1 MNHREALQKEICFLK
16 GVGPKR
22 AELLAKLGIYTVQ
35 DLLEYY
41 PRDYW
46 DFTKTVAVAS
56 ASYEEKCCIKARII
70 EPATERVISGGRKL
84 YLLLAHDGHSA
95 LRLVFFNAAYTA
107 ASLKKGETYL
117 FYGKVGGSFSLR
129 EMVSPQVFFPEQQ
142 GGLHPVY
149 GLTAGITNKTLTA
162 LMQTALEGLSAPL
175 EDPLPSWLLNKCE
188 LMPYHQAVAA
198 VHFPKNQQEM
208 QTARRRLIFEELLIL
223 RLGMWKLKG
232 GRRGVTQIQ
241 ISQDFT
247 PEFWQSLPFTPTNAQ
262 RRVVEEALGD
272 MEKTIPMSR
281 LVQGDVGS
289 GKTAVAAALC
299 HTVVKNR
306 YQCAVMAPTE
316 ILANQHFDT
325 FSKFLEPFGIRVGL
339 LTGSMKAKEKDA
351 VLGGLANGTIQ
362 VAVGTHALLED
373 KVTFERLGLVVTDEQ
388 HRFGV
393 AQRARLSAKGKD
405 PHLLV
410 MSATPI
416 PRTLAMVIYGD
427 LDISVL
433 DERPAGR
440 KPVETYGVPSSY
452 RPRVY
457 EYIRKYLQSGQQA
470 YVVCPLVEE
479 GEEPGNLVSAEEY
492 QKQLQT
498 VFPQYR
504 VGLLHG
510 KMKPKEKEKV
520 MSEFADGTI
529 HLLVA
534 TTVVEV
540 GVDVPNA
547 NIMVVENAERFGLSQ
562 LHQLRGRVGRGSQ
575 EASCILIS
583 DAKGEF
589 SKQRLEVL
597 KSSNDGFKIADEDL
611 KLRGP
616 GDFFGNRQHGLPALK
631 LADLLTDTRELALS
645 EKAAKFVLKHDPA
658 LSFPEHR
665 GLKQAVEKLCG
676 KVYTP

>member
-1 MNHREALQKEICFLK
+1 MSIREESEKEICFLK

-22 AELLAKLGIYTVQ
+22 AELLAKLGIFTVK

-41 PRDYW
+41 PRDYL

-56 ASYEEKCCIKARII
+56 ASYEEKCCIQARII
-70 EPATERVISGGRKL
+70 EPATERVIGGGRKL

-129 EMVSPQVFFPEQQ
+129 EMVSPQIFLPEQQ
-142 GGLHPVY
+142 GRLLPVY
-149 GLTAGITNKTLTA
+149 GLTAGITNKTMTA
-162 LMQTALEGLSAPL
+162 LVENALAGLSEPL
-175 EDPLPSWLLNKCE
+175 EDPLPSWLINKCE
-188 LMPYHQAVAA
+188 LMPYHQAVVG
-198 VHFPKNQQEM
+198 VHFPKSRQEM
-208 QTARRRLIFEELLIL
+208 EIARRRLIFEELLIL

-241 ISQDFT
+241 ISKDFT
-247 PEFWQSLPFTPTNAQ
+247 PEFWQSLPFTPTGAQ
-262 RRVVEEALGD
+262 RRVVEEALAD
-272 MEKTIPMSR
+272 MEKAIPMSR

-316 ILANQHFDT
+316 ILANQHYKT
-325 FSKFLEPFGIRVGL
+325 FSQFLAPFGVTVGL
-339 LTGSMKAKEKDA
+339 LTSSMKAKEKRE
-351 VLGGLANGTIQ
+351 VLAGLADGTIQ

-373 KVTFERLGLVVTDEQ
+373 KVVFERLGLVVTDEQ

-440 KPVETYGVPSSY
+440 KSVETYAVPSSY

-457 EYIRKYLQSGQQA
+457 EYIRKYLREGQQA

-479 GEEPGNLVSAEEY
+479 GEESGNLVSAEEY
-492 QKQLQT
+492 QKQLEQ
-498 VFPQYR
+498 VFPEYA

-510 KMKPKEKEKV
+510 KMKPKDKEKV
-520 MSEFADGTI
+520 MGEFAAGHI
-529 HLLVA
+529 HVLVA

-540 GVDVPNA
+540 GVDVPSA
-547 NIMVVENAERFGLSQ
+547 NIMVIENAERFGLSQ
-562 LHQLRGRVGRGSQ
+562 LHQLRGRVGRGNHT
-575 EASCILIS
+575 ATCVLIS

-589 SKQRLEVL
+589 SQKRLDVL

-616 GDFFGNRQHGLPALK
+616 GDFFGDRQHGLPALK

-645 EKAAKFVLKHDPA
+645 DKAAQFVLKHDPA
-658 LSFPEHR
+658 LFFPEHK
-665 GLKQAVEKLCG
+665 GLKQAVETLCS
-676 KVYTP
+676 KVYAP